1 MLDIQLKTCYNMHMM
16 NERILELA
24 KQAGLKFPSETAMSP
39 VELKFAQLIVAEC
52 AEVILKTFV
61 VHNEIDAMHRIRDN
75 VKQHFGVT
83 E

>member
-1 MLDIQLKTCYNMHMM
+1 MHMM
-16 NERILELA
+16 NEQILELA

-61 VHNEIDAMHRIRDN
+61 VHNEIDAMHRIRDR
-75 VKQHFGVT
+75 VKEHFGVT